1 MSQSFDYISHFQKKL
16 LKYNIENY
24 ISGGFAQKL
33 YLQDLIKTE
42 DVDIVLLY
50 DEKVLTNKILIENTK
65 YILKS
70 ALSYILKK
78 STSGILELF
87 SILKYNSKKDLTFL
101 TEFAAKNKFTLVSF
115 HPIYKKNIYF
125 YNFERKIGD
134 IIIHFNVKFTTDV
147 KSNIENYI
155 SLKFNNEKE
164 KYLPMDIL
172 ILNKRK
178 IDTDVI
184 KNSIKIDKNIFYVY
198 SIKALLYNLM
208 NIYFDY
214 QQDIKRTKLI
224 SKIEARK
231 DKRDEKRLY
240 YILRLYCNTFYKTLT
255 DTDIKK
261 IFQLFKINNK
271 KFKLDLFKLKNLD
284 IIDKIIIHYFNSFL

>member
-33 YLQDLIKTE
+33 YLKDLIKTE

>member
-50 DEKVLTNKILIENTK
+50 DEKTITNKILIENTK

-70 ALSYILKK
+70 ALSYLLKK

-87 SILKYNSKKDLTFL
+87 SILKYNSKKDLAFL

-115 HPIYKKNIYF
+115 HPIYKKNTYF

-134 IIIHFNVKFTTDV
+134 ITTHFNVKFTNDV

-155 SLKFNNEKE
+155 SLKFHNEKE

-178 IDTDVI
+178 IDTSII
-184 KNSIKIDKNIFYVY
+184 KNSIKVNKNIFYIY
-198 SIKALLYNLM
+198 SVKALLYNSM
-208 NIYFDY
+208 NIYHNY
-214 QQDIKRTKLI
+214 KYNVENKKLI
-224 SKIEARK
+224 CKIKECK
-231 DKRDEKRLY
+231 NKRDEDRLY
-240 YILRLYCNTFYKTLT
+240 YILRLYCNTFYKILT
-255 DTDIKK
+255 ETDIKK

-271 KFKLDLFKLKNLD
+271 KFKLDLFKVKNLNV
-284 IIDKIIIHYFNSFL
+284 IDKIIIHYINS

>member
-50 DEKVLTNKILIENTK
+50 DETVLTNKILIENIK

-87 SILKYNSKKDLTFL
+87 SILKYNNKKDLTFL

-125 YNFERKIGD
+125 YNFERKIGG
-134 IIIHFNVKFTTDV
+134 IIIHFNVKFTNDV
-147 KSNIENYI
+147 KSNIENYV
-155 SLKFNNEKE
+155 SLKFHNEKE
-164 KYLPMDIL
+164 EYLPMDIL

-178 IDTDVI
+178 INTDVI

-214 QQDIKRTKLI
+214 QQNIKRTKLI

-231 DKRDEKRLY
+231 NKRDEQRLY

-255 DTDIKK
+255 ETDIKK

-271 KFKLDLFKLKNLD
+271 KFKLDLFKVKNLNV
-284 IIDKIIIHYFNSFL
+284 IDKIIIHYINS

>member
-33 YLQDLIKTE
+33 YLKDLIKTE

-50 DEKVLTNKILIENTK
+50 DEKVITNKILIENTK

-115 HPIYKKNIYF
+115 HPIYKKNTYF

-134 IIIHFNVKFTTDV
+134 ITTHFNVKITNDV

-155 SLKFNNEKE
+155 SLKFHNEKKE
-164 KYLPMDIL
+164 YLPMDIL
-172 ILNKRK
+172 ILNKHK
-178 IDTDVI
+178 INTNVI
-184 KNSIKIDKNIFYVY
+184 KNSIKVDKNIFYIY
-198 SIKALLYNLM
+198 SLKALLYNSM
-208 NIYFDY
+208 NIYHNY
-214 QQDIKRTKLI
+214 KYNVENKKLI
-224 SKIEARK
+224 SKIEACK

-255 DTDIKK
+255 ETDIKK

>member
-50 DEKVLTNKILIENTK
+50 DEKVITNKILIENTK
-65 YILKS
+65 YILRS
-70 ALSYILKK
+70 ALSYLLKK

-87 SILKYNSKKDLTFL
+87 SIVKYNSKKDLTFL

-134 IIIHFNVKFTTDV
+134 IIIHFNVKITNDV

-155 SLKFNNEKE
+155 SLKFHNEKE
-164 KYLPMDIL
+164 EYLPMDIL

-178 IDTDVI
+178 INTDII
-184 KNSIKIDKNIFYVY
+184 KNFIKKKIDKNIFYIY
-198 SIKALLYNLM
+198 SVKALLYNLM

-224 SKIEARK
+224 CKIKECK
-231 DKRDEKRLY
+231 NKRDEKRLY

-255 DTDIKK
+255 ETDIKK
-261 IFQLFKINNK
+261 IFKIFKINNK
-271 KFKLDLFKLKNLD
+271 KFKLDLFKVKNLD
-284 IIDKIIIHYFNSFL
+284 VIDKIIIHYIHL

>member
-33 YLQDLIKTE
+33 YLKDLIKTE

-50 DEKVLTNKILIENTK
+50 DEKVITNKILIENTK

-70 ALSYILKK
+70 ALSYLLKK
-78 STSGILELF
+78 STSGLLELF
-87 SILKYNSKKDLTFL
+87 SILKYSNKKDLTFL

-115 HPIYKKNIYF
+115 HQIYKKNTYF

-134 IIIHFNVKFTTDV
+134 ITTHFNVKFTNDV

-155 SLKFNNEKE
+155 SLKFHNEKE

-172 ILNKRK
+172 ILNKHK
-178 IDTDVI
+178 INTNII
-184 KNSIKIDKNIFYVY
+184 KNSIKIDKNIFYIY
-198 SIKALLYNLM
+198 SLKALLYNSM
-208 NIYFDY
+208 NIYHNY
-214 QQDIKRTKLI
+214 KYNVENKKLI

-231 DKRDEKRLY
+231 NKRDEQRLY

-255 DTDIKK
+255 EPDIKK

-271 KFKLDLFKLKNLD
+271 KFKLDLFKVKNLD
-284 IIDKIIIHYFNSFL
+284 VIDKIIIHYINS

>member
-33 YLQDLIKTE
+33 YLKDLIKTE

-50 DEKVLTNKILIENTK
+50 DEKVITNKILIENTK

-70 ALSYILKK
+70 ALSYLLKK

-87 SILKYNSKKDLTFL
+87 SILKYNSKKDLAFL

-115 HPIYKKNIYF
+115 HPIYKKNTYF

-134 IIIHFNVKFTTDV
+134 ITTHFNVKFTNDV

-155 SLKFNNEKE
+155 SLKFHNEKE

-178 IDTDVI
+178 IDTSII
-184 KNSIKIDKNIFYVY
+184 KNSIKVDKNIFYIY
-198 SIKALLYNLM
+198 SVKALLYNSM
-208 NIYFDY
+208 NIYHNY
-214 QQDIKRTKLI
+214 KYNVENKKLI
-224 SKIEARK
+224 CKIKECK
-231 DKRDEKRLY
+231 NKRDEQRLY
-240 YILRLYCNTFYKTLT
+240 YILRLYCNTFYKILT
-255 DTDIKK
+255 ETDIKK

-271 KFKLDLFKLKNLD
+271 KFKLDLFKVKNLNV
-284 IIDKIIIHYFNSFL
+284 IDKIIIHYINS

>member
-33 YLQDLIKTE
+33 YLKDLIKTE

-50 DEKVLTNKILIENTK
+50 DEKVITNKILIENTK

-78 STSGILELF
+78 STFGILELF

-134 IIIHFNVKFTTDV
+134 IIIHFNVKFTNDV

-178 IDTDVI
+178 IDTSII
-184 KNSIKIDKNIFYVY
+184 KNSIKVDKNIFYIY
-198 SIKALLYNLM
+198 SVKALLYNSM
-208 NIYFDY
+208 NIYHNY
-214 QQDIKRTKLI
+214 KYNVENKKLI
-224 SKIEARK
+224 CKIKECK
-231 DKRDEKRLY
+231 NKRDENRLY
-240 YILRLYCNTFYKTLT
+240 YILRLYCNTFYKILT
-255 DTDIKK
+255 ETDIKK

-271 KFKLDLFKLKNLD
+271 KFKLDLFKVKNLNV
-284 IIDKIIIHYFNSFL
+284 IDKIIIHYINS

>member
-271 KFKLDLFKLKNLD
+271 KFKLDIFKVKNLD

>member
-33 YLQDLIKTE
+33 YLKDLIKTE

-50 DEKVLTNKILIENTK
+50 DEKVITNKILIENTK

-70 ALSYILKK
+70 ALSYLLKK

-87 SILKYNSKKDLTFL
+87 SILKYSNKKDLTFL

-115 HPIYKKNIYF
+115 HQIYKKNTYF

-134 IIIHFNVKFTTDV
+134 ITTHFNVKFTNDV

-155 SLKFNNEKE
+155 SLKFHNEKE

-172 ILNKRK
+172 ILNKNK
-178 IDTDVI
+178 IDTDII
-184 KNSIKIDKNIFYVY
+184 KNSIKVDKNIFYIY
-198 SIKALLYNLM
+198 SLKALLYNSM
-208 NIYFDY
+208 NIYHNY
-214 QQDIKRTKLI
+214 KYNVENKKLI

-231 DKRDEKRLY
+231 NKRDEQRLY

-255 DTDIKK
+255 EPDIKK

-271 KFKLDLFKLKNLD
+271 KFKLDLFKVKNLD
-284 IIDKIIIHYFNSFL
+284 VIDKIIIHYINS

>member
-50 DEKVLTNKILIENTK
+50 DEKVLTNKILIENIK

-87 SILKYNSKKDLTFL
+87 SILKYNNKKDLTFL

-115 HPIYKKNIYF
+115 HPIYKKNTYF
-125 YNFERKIGD
+125 YNFERKIGG
-134 IIIHFNVKFTTDV
+134 IIIHFNVKFTNDV
-147 KSNIENYI
+147 KSNIENYV
-155 SLKFNNEKE
+155 SLKFHNEKE
-164 KYLPMDIL
+164 EYLPMDIL

-178 IDTDVI
+178 INTDVI

-214 QQDIKRTKLI
+214 QQNIKRTKLI

-231 DKRDEKRLY
+231 NKRDEQRLY

-255 DTDIKK
+255 ETDIKK

-271 KFKLDLFKLKNLD
+271 KFKLDLFKVKNLNV
-284 IIDKIIIHYFNSFL
+284 IDKIIIHYINS